1 MGSTERT
8 AGHKPASLARV
19 RGLVIGA
26 AAAGLLA
33 SGAYMMP
40 AADARGE
47 TRTMTLYS
55 VNTKERLTTTYMVN
69 GRHVPAELKQIN
81 HLLRDW
87 RRNAVTKMDV
97 ETIDLMWELHADL
110 GSKAPIHIISGFRSA
125 ETNAMLKS
133 IGRNVAKKSMHVQ
146 GKAIDLYFPDVPT
159 ERLRNS
165 ALVRDIGGVGYYPR
179 SGASG
184 FVHVDSGR
192 VRHWPGIGSSQLA
205 KIRRDFQRTVGAR
218 LGGDRPAVQ
227 VASARPA
234 EQAAEGYPVPTPRPR
249 PIEVLMMAAAEM
261 VVQPVAAPA
270 PAPSRNFAEV
280 AARIEAQSDPKPTVL
295 VQSQADAKA
304 DLAIAQVAQVAQIA
318 QVEPVA
324 APAPKHNFAAQT
336 SPVRDSLDTA
346 LAPVYGED
354 LVVARIVER
363 SQAGASA
370 DVEGPANFLEA
381 LRDGIAA
388 GAKQLISSAE
398 SLFWEETPQAT
409 ASERNSASVTAAAEP
424 FPPITAE
431 DAAELETIIA
441 ALRSRAQYDAL
452 NAERVQSA
460 KAGRPAAKSDRLI
473 AIRARKGDLILTA
486 PVPRFITA
494 RAESAELEVSPV
506 NEAAVKT
513 FEKLLADDKA
523 E

>member
-1 MGSTERT
+1 
-8 AGHKPASLARV
+8 
-19 RGLVIGA
+19 
-26 AAAGLLA
+26 
-33 SGAYMMP
+33 
-40 AADARGE
+40 
-47 TRTMTLYS
+47 MTLYS
-55 VNTKERLTTTYMVN
+55 VNTKEKLTTTYMVN
-69 GRHVPAELKQIN
+69 GRHVPGELKKIN

-87 RRNAVTKMDV
+87 RRNAVTKMDT

-110 GSKAPIHIISGFRSA
+110 GSKAPIHIISGYRSA
-125 ETNAMLKS
+125 ETNAMLKN

-205 KIRRDFQRTVGAR
+205 KIRRDYRKTVGAR
-218 LGGDRPAVQ
+218 LSGDRPVQ
-227 VASARPA
+227 VASA
-234 EQAAEGYPVPTPRPR
+234 EQAKEGYPVPTPRPR

-270 PAPSRNFAEV
+270 PAQSRNFAEV
-280 AARIEAQSDPKPTVL
+280 AARLEERSDPKPTSL
-295 VQSQADAKA
+295 VQPKVDPKA
-304 DLAIAQVAQVAQIA
+304 DLALAQMT
-318 QVEPVA
+318 VEPVA
-324 APAPKHNFAAQT
+324 APAPKHNFAARP

-346 LAPVYGED
+346 LAPEYGED
-354 LVVARIVER
+354 LVVAQIHER
-363 SQAGASA
+363 PQASA
-370 DVEGPANFLEA
+370 KADAGGPADFLTA

-388 GAKQLISSAE
+388 GAQQLISSAE
-398 SLFWEETPQAT
+398 SLFWEGTPQSD
-409 ASERNSASVTAAAEP
+409 ASERDSAPVTAAAEP
-424 FPPITAE
+424 FPPITDE
-431 DAAELETIIA
+431 DAAELEMIIA

-460 KAGRPAAKSDRLI
+460 KAGRPAAKSDRLSV
-473 AIRARKGDLILTA
+473 IRARKGDLILTA
-486 PVPRFITA
+486 PVPRYTTA
-494 RAESAELEVSPV
+494 RAESTELAVQPV
-506 NEAAVKT
+506 NEAAVRT

>member
-1 MGSTERT
+1 MGSSERT

-19 RGLVIGA
+19 RGLVLGA

-33 SGAYMMP
+33 SGFYMMP
-40 AADARGE
+40 AADAGGE

-55 VNTKERLTTTYMVN
+55 VNTKEKLTTTYMVN
-69 GRHVPAELKQIN
+69 GRHVPAELKKIN

-87 RRNAVTKMDV
+87 RRNAVTTMDT

-110 GSKAPIHIISGFRSA
+110 GSKAPIHIISGYRSA
-125 ETNAMLKS
+125 ETNAMLKN

-179 SGASG
+179 SGTSG

-218 LGGDRPAVQ
+218 LGGDRPVQ
-227 VASARPA
+227 VASARQP
-234 EQAAEGYPVPTPRPR
+234 EEGYPVPTPRPR
-249 PIEVLMMAAAEM
+249 PIEVLMVAAAQM
-261 VVQPVAAPA
+261 VVQPAAAPA

-280 AARIEAQSDPKPTVL
+280 AARIEEPAEPKPIELSLIESRPTSL
-295 VQSQADAKA
+295 VQPKA
-304 DLAIAQVAQVAQIA
+304 DLALAQMT
-318 QVEPVA
+318 VEPVA
-324 APAPKHNFAAQT
+324 APAPKHNFAARP

-346 LAPVYGED
+346 LAPEYEAD

-363 SQAGASA
+363 AQASAGADA
-370 DVEGPANFLEA
+370 DGATNFLTA

-398 SLFWEETPQAT
+398 GLFWEGTPHST
-409 ASERNSASVTAAAEP
+409 ASERNSASVAAASEP
-424 FPPITAE
+424 FPPITEE
-431 DAAELETIIA
+431 DAAELEMIIA

-494 RAESAELEVSPV
+494 RAENAELEGPPV
-506 NEAAVKT
+506 NEAAVRT
-513 FEKLLADDKA
+513 FEKLLQADDKA
-523 E
+523 Q